1 MTTQEFV
8 KKEKDKI
15 VNEVFHPATDYSES
29 KLLAKQ
35 EFGNGIITGLTKGLD
50 IAKEYSVWKENN
62 YVKVW
67 DKYCHRHSDI
77 SEKRLHLT
85 NEQLLTIFLTE
96 KYENNG

>member
-1 MTTQEFV
+1 MTTQEFIISEA
-8 KKEKDKI
+8 EKYVDNSKP
-15 VNEVFHPATDYSES
+15 VENDECSWQVVDES
-29 KLLAKQ
+29 
-35 EFGNGIITGLTKGLD
+35 FSDGLTKGLD

-96 KYENNG
+96 INEKK

>member
-1 MTTQEFV
+1 MTTQEFIISEA
-8 KKEKDKI
+8 EKYVDNSKP
-15 VNEVFHPATDYSES
+15 VENDECSWQVVDES
-29 KLLAKQ
+29 
-35 EFGNGIITGLTKGLD
+35 FSDGLTKGLD

>member
-1 MTTQEFV
+1 MTIQEFV
-8 KKEKDKI
+8 KKESENSYAYVGFGDAQY
-15 VNEVFHPATDYSES
+15 NYS
-29 KLLAKQ
+29 L
-35 EFGNGIITGLTKGLD
+35 GLTKGLD

>member
-1 MTTQEFV
+1 MTIQEFIISEA
-8 KKEKDKI
+8 EKYVDNSKP
-15 VNEVFHPATDYSES
+15 VENDECSWQVVDES
-29 KLLAKQ
+29 
-35 EFGNGIITGLTKGLD
+35 FSDGLTKGLD

-96 KYENNG
+96 KYGNNG

>member
-8 KKEKDKI
+8 KKEAKAYWAISETKDPEE
-15 VNEVFHPATDYSES
+15 NFSD
-29 KLLAKQ
+29 
-35 EFGNGIITGLTKGLD
+35 GLTKGLE

>member
-8 KKEKDKI
+8 KKESDIKYPLTTGQPAEADSWNEAF
-15 VNEVFHPATDYSES
+15 NEVFSD
-29 KLLAKQ
+29 
-35 EFGNGIITGLTKGLD
+35 GLTKGLD

>member
-8 KKEKDKI
+8 SHEAIKYKT
-15 VNEVFHPATDYSES
+15 VSPLV
-29 KLLAKQ
+29 KQ
-35 EFGNGIITGLTKGLD
+35 GFSNGLTKGLE

>member
-35 EFGNGIITGLTKGLD
+35 EFGNGIITGLTKGLE
-50 IAKEYSVWKENN
+50 IAKGALKYARENAVN
-62 YVKVW
+62 GNDGCW
-67 DKYCHRHSDI
+67 DFNTHDQILQS
-77 SEKRLHLT
+77 LT
-85 NEQLLTIFLTE
+85 DDELLTIFLTE
-96 KYENNG
+96 KYGK

>member
-1 MTTQEFV
+1 MTTQEFIISEA
-8 KKEKDKI
+8 EKYVDNSKP
-15 VNEVFHPATDYSES
+15 VENDECSWQVVDES
-29 KLLAKQ
+29 
-35 EFGNGIITGLTKGLD
+35 FSDGLTKGLD

-96 KYENNG
+96 KYGNNG